1 MENNSNQT
9 CIRERKGRQIINL
22 EDGQMMTMGRT
33 NVESDR
39 VSVEIT
45 EYDGEM
51 ITYCNSDLG
60 SNWEPDTSAFPS
72 SVTY

>member
-1 MENNSNQT
+1 MENNRNQT

-22 EDGQMMTMGRT
+22 EDGQTMGRT

-39 VSVEIT
+39 DSVEVT
-45 EYDGEM
+45 EYDGKM
-51 ITYCNSDLG
+51 ITYFNSDLG
-60 SNWEPDTSAFPS
+60 SNWESDTSAFPS